1 MLTRRD
7 KEVLKA
13 ILLLSSAHV
22 NPGVRRIGKLTS
34 PPLSHAQV
42 AKDVERLI
50 ERGFVLREP
59 RDRGEGSSFRLSREA
74 VVLLNAYTTEHKKP
88 HISELV
94 SRLEDAPGDT
104 IPIRFRDR

>member
-7 KEVLKA
+7 KEILKA

-50 ERGFVLREP
+50 DRGFILREP

-74 VVLLNAYTTEHKKP
+74 ILLLNAYTTEHKRP
-88 HISELV
+88 GFSDLV
-94 SRLEDAPGDT
+94 SRLEDAPGES
-104 IPIRFRDR
+104 IPIKFKDR